1 MKGLTYLNLIL
12 IVYLLLITEY
22 TLPSGSCQP
31 SDETHRGCPR
41 RAPGASR
48 GTARENRGP
57 WRAWEA
63 GCPVRARAERTP
75 TEPWEAGAWARGA
88 QVLLRLPRRSS
99 NGSGTG
105 PERPD
110 ANPIARPP
118 PAHRGTSRV
127 RARLFIPPWIQTLHH
142 TQDDPSDAAGVPAPA
157 APSGALMR
165 RPPGSRPPAG
175 SPGWGCRR
183 AG

>member
-1 MKGLTYLNLIL
+1 MPHVGLPAKIVDRGGHGKRVARCGPGPKGRP
-12 IVYLLLITEY
+12 
-22 TLPSGSCQP
+22 PS
-31 SDETHRGCPR
+31 RGRPEPG
-41 RAPGASR
+41 PGARKYSCDSLEGLPTGPGR
-48 GTARENRGP
+48 GQSAP
-57 WRAWEA
+57 
-63 GCPVRARAERTP
+63 TP
-75 TEPWEAGAWARGA
+75 T
-88 QVLLRLPRRSS
+88 RSH
-99 NGSGTG
+99 G
-105 PERPD
+105 
-110 ANPIARPP
+110 P

-183 AG
+183 AE